1 MSSRKDAAPVGD
13 SRYLFHRRDTKC
25 TASFLAI
32 IELVNVKTLK
42 LPARIIAVSFRPV
55 MPRRVAPQQSPLP
68 LRRLAYCLDEAGT
81 MPRRPTC
88 NQFPGLTDGVQ
99 SRESESLISWMGGS
113 RREAAEQFDVS
124 VSSAIRWLH
133 RFHNDT
139 MSEPM
144 PRGGSISPLEKYSHR
159 IPALITNH

>member
-99 SRESESLISWMGGS
+99 SRESESLISWMGDPAVRQPSSSTSALVPQSDGCIAFTTIRCLS
-113 RREAAEQFDVS
+113 RCRAEGVFR
-124 VSSAIRWLH
+124 RW
-133 RFHNDT
+133 RST
-139 MSEPM
+139 RTE
-144 PRGGSISPLEKYSHR
+144 SPL
-159 IPALITNH
+159 